1 MALLS
6 GTTTVEVV
14 DAATTATVVQ
24 ADTTTAASCD
34 DGSVGDDGRIV
45 LSDDEIATL
54 IGTKK
59 NQSSSTAT
67 AADTETRSVTANEC
81 SNTNDENDDYED
93 EWDMLIPK
101 PDPSIVGY
109 PVSSKILLDRRK
121 VDVVTTVRPEHSI
134 GNDNPL
140 GVSNYEWLKRT
151 ELAVAYR
158 ALYLLGLGSDQA
170 AQCLMLRLDEE
181 ENYEAN
187 DDDES
192 SITFLMADWGIWFE
206 EVTASNLLKFTTDG
220 YLVENDGSKEP
231 IHPVTA
237 NIGCIPVA
245 KAIFESR
252 HDINMIIHIHP
263 YSVMS
268 VSGTKYGLLPL
279 SQASFFLW
287 GQISR
292 EIYDFTYENSFE
304 SNLKAGFANGERA
317 MLLNHHGMY
326 AVGKDVAE
334 ATFVATHLTQAC
346 NVQIQTLSSVGGDLR
361 KVILPSSEQLN
372 IQYKD
377 MMDSTDYS
385 YDGSR
390 EWPGLVRK
398 VQREASEYNT

>member
-1 MALLS
+1 MFKDFL
-6 GTTTVEVV
+6 
-14 DAATTATVVQ
+14 
-24 ADTTTAASCD
+24 
-34 DGSVGDDGRIV
+34 
-45 LSDDEIATL
+45 
-54 IGTKK
+54 KK
-59 NQSSSTAT
+59 
-67 AADTETRSVTANEC
+67 
-81 SNTNDENDDYED
+81 
-93 EWDMLIPK
+93 LK
-101 PDPSIVGY
+101 KK
-109 PVSSKILLDRRK
+109 KI
-121 VDVVTTVRPEHSI
+121 
-134 GNDNPL
+134 
-140 GVSNYEWLKRT
+140 
-151 ELAVAYR
+151 
-158 ALYLLGLGSDQA
+158 
-170 AQCLMLRLDEE
+170 
-181 ENYEAN
+181 
-187 DDDES
+187 
-192 SITFLMADWGIWFE
+192 
-206 EVTASNLLKFTTDG
+206 KFTKYILNKRLQYKQFREKLDT
-220 YLVENDGSKEP
+220 VAFNTTS
-231 IHPVTA
+231 V
-237 NIGCIPVA
+237 VA

-252 HDINMIIHIHP
+252 HDVNMIIHIHP

-304 SNLKAGFANGERA
+304 SNLKAGFVNGERA

-361 KVILPSSEQLN
+361 KVLLPSSEQLN

-398 VQREASEYNT
+398 VQREASNYNT